1 MPGTVFFKT
10 ELPADVSV
18 LMEPLTIALHATDR
32 ARVGLGRSVV
42 VQGTGA
48 IGLMAVACAKLAG
61 AFPIIAIGGP
71 SGRLETALRLGAHHS
86 IDINVTT
93 DPEERHSLVL
103 GFLGS
108 DLGADAVIGCA
119 GQPSAF
125 LEGLALVASG
135 GVMSEAGHFT
145 DAGSIPFNPYS
156 DLLWRNISVEGVLGA
171 GPDSVGRF
179 CRSIA
184 LLEQHDLPYE
194 LIVSHKVSLERLEEA
209 FVALSS
215 TYRLDGRDIVKLAVD
230 PWQ

>member
-1 MPGTVFFKT
+1 
-10 ELPADVSV
+10 
-18 LMEPLTIALHATDR
+18 
-32 ARVGLGRSVV
+32 
-42 VQGTGA
+42 
-48 IGLMAVACAKLAG
+48 MAVACAKLAG

-71 SGRLETALRLGAHHS
+71 AGRLETALRLGAHHT
-86 IDINVTT
+86 IDISVMT
-93 DPEERHSLVL
+93 DPEERRALVL
-103 GFLGS
+103 DFLGS
-108 DLGADAVIGCA
+108 DYGSDAVIGCA

-125 LEGLALVASG
+125 LEGLALVAAG

-171 GPDSVGRF
+171 GPDSVKCF

-194 LIVSHKVSLERLEEA
+194 LIVSHVVGLPRLQEA
-209 FVALSS
+209 FAALSS
-215 TYRLDGRDIVKLAVD
+215 TYQLDGRDVVKLAVD